1 MNNISEGKVY
11 LGMEIKEILHNIAA
25 ELNNCFQDL
34 EESQLQELE
43 KRIKQANKIFV
54 AGAGRSLMMIRG
66 LAMRLMHMGFQS
78 YVVGETVT
86 PAIEPGDL
94 LIIASG
100 SGSTGSLIVMAEKCI
115 NIGAALALITANPD
129 SPIGKRA
136 DHIVYVPTATS
147 KITES
152 SRKTFQPGGNTFEQ
166 SVLLISDA
174 IIMDIISGTDLEEN
188 NKVLMK
194 KHANLE

>member
-1 MNNISEGKVY
+1 
-11 LGMEIKEILHNIAA
+11 MEIKEILQDITS
-25 ELNNCFQDL
+25 ELSSCF
-34 EESQLQELE
+34 EELQEGQLKELE
-43 KRIKQANKIFV
+43 NRIKKADKIFA

-100 SGSTGSLIVMAEKCI
+100 SGSTGTLTVIAQKCKK
-115 NIGAALALITANPD
+115 IGAELALITTMPD
-129 SPIGKRA
+129 SPIGQIA
-136 DHIVYVPTATS
+136 DCIVEVKAATTKS
-147 KITES
+147 DANT
-152 SRKTFQPGGNTFEQ
+152 RKTFQPGANTFEQ
-166 SVLLISDA
+166 SVMLIGDA
-174 IIMDIISGTDLEEN
+174 IFIDIISDGDLEEN
-188 NKVLMK
+188 NRKLMK

>member
-1 MNNISEGKVY
+1 MST
-11 LGMEIKEILHNIAA
+11 KEILAA
-25 ELNNCFQDL
+25 ITQELNDTFSALCEQQL
-34 EESQLQELE
+34 EELKEQIL
-43 KRIKQANKIFV
+43 KADKIFV

-100 SGSTGSLIVMAEKCI
+100 SGSTGTLMVMAEKCKAV
-115 NIGAALALITANPD
+115 GAKLALLTTKPD
-129 SPIGKRA
+129 SPIGRQADYIVEIKAATPKRK
-136 DHIVYVPTATS
+136 DNTKTS
-147 KITES
+147 I
-152 SRKTFQPGGNTFEQ
+152 QPGGNTFEQ
-166 SVLLISDA
+166 SVLLIGDA
-174 IIMDIISGTDLEEN
+174 VIMNIISTNSVTEN
-188 NKVLMK
+188 NRALMH

>member
-1 MNNISEGKVY
+1 
-11 LGMEIKEILHNIAA
+11 MEIKNILKNITN
-25 ELNNCFQDL
+25 ELSACFADL
-34 EESQLQELE
+34 EENQLKDLE
-43 KRIKQANKIFV
+43 NHIQLANKILV

-100 SGSTGSLIVMAEKCI
+100 SGSTGTLTVIAEKCKK
-115 NIGAALALITANPD
+115 IGADLALITTMPD
-129 SPIGKRA
+129 SPIGRLA
-136 DHIVYVPTATS
+136 DCIVEVKAATTKS
-147 KITES
+147 DDNT
-152 SRKTFQPGGNTFEQ
+152 RKTFQPGANTFEQ
-166 SVLLISDA
+166 SVLLIGDA
-174 IIMDIISGTDLEEN
+174 IFIHMISKVSLEEN
-188 NKVLMK
+188 NAILMK

>member
-1 MNNISEGKVY
+1 
-11 LGMEIKEILHNIAA
+11 MEIKGILEKITHELEECFS
-25 ELNNCFQDL
+25 ELN
-34 EESQLQELE
+34 EEQLQSLE
-43 KRIKQANKIFV
+43 QQIRQADKIFV

-100 SGSTGSLIVMAEKCI
+100 SGATETLVVMAGKCKQ
-115 NIGAALALITANPD
+115 IGAELALITTNPN
-129 SPIGKRA
+129 SPIGKLA
-136 DHIVYVPTATS
+136 DGIVEVKAAVT
-147 KITES
+147 KGDDQH
-152 SRKTFQPGGNTFEQ
+152 RKSQQLGANTFEQ
-166 SVLLISDA
+166 SVLLIGDA
-174 IIMDIISGTDLEEN
+174 LVTDMASVGDLEEKN
-188 NKVLMK
+188 RLLMK

>member
-1 MNNISEGKVY
+1 
-11 LGMEIKEILHNIAA
+11 MEIKEILQKITE
-25 ELNNCFQDL
+25 ELSQCFADL
-34 EESQLQELE
+34 DEKQLKELE
-43 KRIKQANKIFV
+43 SYIYKANKIFV

-100 SGSTGSLIVMAEKCI
+100 SGATGSLVVMAEKCKK
-115 NIGAALALITANPD
+115 IGADLALITTMPD
-129 SPIGKRA
+129 SPIGNKA
-136 DHIVYVPTATS
+136 DCIVEVKAATTKS
-147 KITES
+147 DANA
-152 SRKTFQPGGNTFEQ
+152 RKTFQPGANTFEQ
-166 SVLLISDA
+166 SVLLIGDA
-174 IIMDIISGTDLEEN
+174 IIIDIISDGDLAEKNDE
-188 NKVLMK
+188 LMK